1 MKKLGAVLFAATIVA
16 AVILSGCGGG
26 GGGAGVVAC
35 GAVGCGGAA
44 DGSGSGSGSSSSST
58 TIPISVANSPL
69 IGVTMRVDC
78 ANGTSS
84 SGSIGDSANPGI
96 GTLVLSDSCT
106 APIKI
111 SVTGSGKMRPFGAL
125 SDGSEDLVY
134 DPSVNFPVT
143 AVLTTLPSTALPA
156 VVNPVTTLSAEKL
169 VPGTASP
176 AALTALTS
184 AMLNAAQIAVAGA
197 LGIGSSEVGQDY
209 RNANIAAAAT
219 RLAEVFA
226 LAAAQV
232 ANNGMPAVLSNG
244 SSMSDL
250 LAQGMAN
257 QAANGTS
264 MTTAAG
270 IAAAARNIDPAVLD
284 ATRSAM
290 LARIDDDSNRM
301 RDLVALSQA
310 SSVANSLADISNNA
324 AKVVSDA
331 RVAITPTA
339 QQQQVIAE
347 ANARLAQ
354 AALTSMQSSAARMV
368 ADVAKSVANLAAAE
382 KDAKNSIARAAA
394 NKIINDGATTL
405 TQAGIRPIDQAA
417 QGKAV
422 VDSVG
427 GAIKSDIGTATPA
440 FATPPAI
447 GASYA
452 AAALVGQA
460 QKTAA
465 GVTAKS
471 LPGFDAAAASK
482 DVLKVGLAI
491 KDVIGPPSN
500 ASPAVQKAFEAA
512 VTSVAAVTDGAS
524 ASNSSTNT
532 AKISATISVIQAQL
546 LAAMGGANAVVDSS
560 TAQLAQQIAQK
571 ALQTA
576 LGASGLPLNFAAP
589 PAASAIIVASTL
601 PTTTTTTT
609 STFKATTT
617 AGSTTTTSLP
627 TCDPLASPPSAG
639 SPATCTNSTTT
650 TTTTSTRATST
661 TAGTTTTTTLPQC
674 DPFSA
679 PPVAGSP
686 AICKP

>member
-1 MKKLGAVLFAATIVA
+1 MIRNVVVAFAFAFALV
-16 AVILSGCGGG
+16 GCGGG
-26 GGGAGVVAC
+26 GGGGVVAC
-35 GAVGCGGAA
+35 GAVGCGGT
-44 DGSGSGSGSSSSST
+44 GSGSSSGSSSST

-78 ANGTSS
+78 ANGIAG

-96 GTLVLSDSCT
+96 GTLVINDICT

-111 SVTGSGKMRPFGAL
+111 SVSGSGKMRPFGAL
-125 SDGSEDLVY
+125 SDGSEDLPY
-134 DPSVNFPVT
+134 DPAVNFPIS
-143 AVLTTLPSTALPA
+143 AVLTTLPSTSLPA
-156 VVNPVTTLSAEKL
+156 VVNPVTTLTAEKL

-176 AALTALTS
+176 ATLSALTS
-184 AMLNAAQIAVAGA
+184 AMLNASQVAVAGA
-197 LGIGSSEVGQDY
+197 LGVGSSEVGQDY
-209 RNANIAAAAT
+209 RNANIAAAAA
-219 RLAEVFA
+219 RLVEVFA

-232 ANNGMPAVLSNG
+232 ANNGMPAALSNG
-244 SSMSDL
+244 SNMSEL
-250 LAQGMAN
+250 LAQGLAN
-257 QAANGTS
+257 QAATGVAL
-264 MTTAAG
+264 TTAAG
-270 IAAAARNIDPAVLD
+270 IAAATKNIDPAVLD
-284 ATRSAM
+284 AAKSAM

-301 RDLVALSQA
+301 RNLIALAQA
-310 SSVANSLADISNNA
+310 SSAANSLADISNNA
-324 AKVVSDA
+324 ARMVADA
-331 RVAITPTA
+331 RAAITPNA
-339 QQQQVIAE
+339 QQQQLIGN

-354 AALTSMQSSAARMV
+354 AALTSIQSSAARMV
-368 ADVAKSVANLAAAE
+368 ADVANAAANLAAAE
-382 KDAKNSIARAAA
+382 RDTKNAIARAAA
-394 NKIINDGATTL
+394 NKVINDWATTL
-405 TQAGIRPIDQAA
+405 TQAGTRPIDQAA

-427 GAIKSDIGTATPA
+427 GAIKSDIGASSPA

-447 GASYA
+447 GASHA

-460 QKTAA
+460 QKTVA

-471 LPGFDAAAASK
+471 LAGFDAAAASK

-491 KDVIGPPSN
+491 KDVIGPPTN

-512 VTSVAAVTDGAS
+512 VTSIAAVTDGAS

-546 LAAMGGANAVVDSS
+546 LAAMGGANAAVDSS
-560 TAQLAQQIAQK
+560 TVELAQQIAQK

-589 PAASAIIVASTL
+589 PASNSIIVASTL

-609 STFKATTT
+609 STLMATST

-639 SPATCTNSTTT
+639 SPANCTNSTTT
-650 TTTTSTRATST
+650 TTTSSTKGTTT

-686 AICKP
+686 AICRP